1 MGATA
6 SAATRLPGA
15 AGPRGGRWRE
25 RLPALA
31 LVAVLGYLVVVP
43 LALLVVAS
51 FSPTGLPLDPGW
63 SIDNYLRVYRDPGF
77 YRLALTTLEFAL
89 GCMVATLIVGGTLA
103 WLVERTDLPAKRL
116 CRIMIVVP
124 MVLPP
129 FLLAMGWVL
138 LASPRTGLLTGLL
151 QSALGLRE
159 GPFNIYSLGGMV
171 FVETLAL
178 VPSTFLILSPAFR
191 NMDPAL
197 EEAAMTSGANLAQTI
212 RRIFVPLLT
221 PAILAAATYLLM
233 VGFLVFDVP
242 GTLGMPVGIFVMSSR
257 ILYLATDQAGGVSA
271 YSQIAAIA
279 MSFLVLLLGLAWL
292 YRRMTRAA
300 GRFVTVTGKGFR
312 PRQRKL
318 GRAKP
323 LAIAFVAVYF
333 ALAVLLPLAV
343 LGWTSLMPYLTPVS
357 LDSARLV
364 TLANHRAALESARV
378 LQATWNSIWVSMLAA
393 TLTCALALSV
403 SWVVHRTQVRGR
415 GAIDALAFMPIAIP
429 GVMIGMALV
438 YVYLTLTFVPVYGT
452 PWILVIAF
460 TTVYLSFASRT
471 TNGALIQLHRD
482 LEDAARVCGAG
493 PLVLLRRIV
502 VPLML
507 PALAAVWIWVVAHVV
522 RELSTALLLQG
533 EDNPML
539 AVLLWSYWS
548 GGEPTKAA
556 AVGAWLIFLMTI
568 ATIAWQ
574 LAGRRAHGGRVA

>member
-1 MGATA
+1 MVAAAPAA
-6 SAATRLPGA
+6 SLPARA
-15 AGPRGGRWRE
+15 AGARAVSWRE
-25 RLPALA
+25 RLPAIT

-43 LALLVVAS
+43 LGLLVVAS

-63 SIDNYLRVYRDPGF
+63 SVENYLRVFRDPGF

-89 GCMVATLIVGGTLA
+89 GCTLATLIVGGTLA
-103 WLVERTDLPAKRL
+103 WLVERTDLPLKRL
-116 CRIMIVVP
+116 CRILIVVP

-151 QSALGLRE
+151 QAVLGLSE
-159 GPFNIYSLGGMV
+159 APFTIYSLGGMV

-197 EEAAMTSGANLAQTI
+197 EEAAMTSGASLTQTI
-212 RRIFVPLLT
+212 RRIFVPLLA

-233 VGFLVFDVP
+233 VGCLVFDVP

-271 YSQIAAIA
+271 YGLIAVIA
-279 MSFLVLLLGLAWL
+279 MSFLVLLLALAWL

-300 GRFVTVTGKGFR
+300 ARFVTVTGKGFR

-323 LAIAFVAVYF
+323 VAVAFVAVYF
-333 ALAVLLPLAV
+333 VLAVLLPLAV
-343 LGWTSLMPYLTPVS
+343 LGWTSLMPYLTPVR
-357 LDSARLV
+357 LDALRLV
-364 TLANHRAALESARV
+364 TLENHRAALESARV
-378 LQATWNSIWVSMLAA
+378 LHATWNSIWVSMLAA
-393 TLTCALALSV
+393 TLTCALALAV
-403 SWVVHRTQVRGR
+403 SWVVHRTRVPGR

-460 TTVYLSFASRT
+460 TTVYLSFA
-471 TNGALIQLHRD
+471 
-482 LEDAARVCGAG
+482 
-493 PLVLLRRIV
+493 
-502 VPLML
+502 
-507 PALAAVWIWVVAHVV
+507 
-522 RELSTALLLQG
+522 
-533 EDNPML
+533 
-539 AVLLWSYWS
+539 
-548 GGEPTKAA
+548 
-556 AVGAWLIFLMTI
+556 
-568 ATIAWQ
+568 
-574 LAGRRAHGGRVA
+574 